1 MVGGVNVMNFSKS
14 RLISTLL
21 GLWDE
26 VNLFDG
32 LSPFSE

>member
-1 MVGGVNVMNFSKS
+1 MNLSKS

-32 LSPFSE
+32 LSQFGA